1 MILYRL
7 HYAIPRIALA
17 LILVLLLLVPDK
29 GRSEPVISVVA
40 GNGSPGYAGDGGKAG
55 EALLN
60 NPFGVMVGLDG
71 DIIFCDT
78 MNHTIRRISRK
89 SGLIDTASPAAKK
102 RDTREMVV
110 IRRMRSLMNPTK

>member
-1 MILYRL
+1 MPV
-7 HYAIPRIALA
+7 PRIALVS
-17 LILVLLLLVPDK
+17 ISVLLLLVPDK
-29 GRSEPVISVVA
+29 GRSEPVISTVA
-40 GNGSPGYAGDGGKAG
+40 GTGSPGYAGDGGKAG

-89 SGLIDTASPAAKK
+89 
-102 RDTREMVV
+102 
-110 IRRMRSLMNPTK
+110 